1 MMMFFRSLSA
11 LIAAL
16 LILPTLA
23 QAQEEVNPVP
33 KLLKNLESPDSRISA
48 ASAVS
53 LGTIFRDRDV
63 GSADSKKAVE
73 ALQSKLDAKNP
84 VRLRLEAS
92 HALGQIKARSCVD
105 ALQAMVLDENPSVSL
120 SAANSIGRIL
130 PGQEAAQLLKGVADA
145 NPSEA
150 VLLTVYSALAKVAG
164 PNDVD
169 FLVKGLAH
177 SNWRIQ
183 VEALRGME
191 NAANRGARLA
201 PEVYASIAGLL
212 VNDVANIANQATHFL
227 AHTRTQQALDTI
239 ITAIE
244 TKGDGGSSDAS
255 WRTRTHAM
263 QALFRIGMPRQA
275 PGLPAVIRQLD
286 DRTTNVVNEVHRIF
300 LTIKDNENIPR
311 GYLTPLLVAELEKAE
326 PLGLCA
332 KIMAELGGNVPH
344 QYASRVGTAASRIL
358 AESIKAPEHWEARMR
373 SVALVGST
381 GRTADLTVVAG
392 CIGDDVANVRQAAGA
407 ALQKLGKLASQQERA
422 SVLPVLTPLLTN
434 TSDWRKTAVAASAAS
449 AYPLQELV
457 VPLVKLLTHDV
468 VNVQSAAARTLR
480 NFAAGNDEALRTA
493 VSSDV
498 PAVLEA
504 NKNCWE
510 YGAQVLG
517 VLSADISI
525 PLLTRMLTD
534 GNWRTKENAAR
545 AVRELAAHNQIRDK
559 ALNDVLIRNTQSTIR
574 QVQESAND
582 ALRLLTP
589 DQVSQ

>member
-1 MMMFFRSLSA
+1 MLTRSLSA
-11 LIAAL
+11 LITL
-16 LILPTLA
+16 LLVLPALA
-23 QAQEEVNPVP
+23 QVQGDINPVP
-33 KLLKNLESPDSRISA
+33 KLLKNLESPDARISA
-48 ASAVS
+48 AAAIS
-53 LGTIFRDRDV
+53 LGTIFRDRDT
-63 GSADSKKAVE
+63 GSEDAKKAVA
-73 ALQSKLDAKNP
+73 ALQTKLDAKNP

-105 ALQAMVLDENPSVSL
+105 ALQAMVLDDNPSVSL

-169 FLVKGLAH
+169 FLVKGIANT
-177 SNWRIQ
+177 NWRIQ

-201 PEVYASIAGLL
+201 PEVYASIAALL

-227 AHTRTQQALDTI
+227 SHTRTQQALSTVI
-239 ITAIE
+239 SAIE
-244 TKGDGGSSDAS
+244 TKGDGGPADVS
-255 WRTRTHAM
+255 WRTRTHAL
-263 QALFRIGMPRQA
+263 QALHRIGMPRQA

-300 LTIKDNENIPR
+300 QTIKENENIPR
-311 GYLTPLLVAELEKAE
+311 GYLTPLLVKELEKAE
-326 PLGLCA
+326 SLGLCA
-332 KIMAELGGNVPH
+332 KIMTELGGSVPH

-358 AESIKAPEHWEARMR
+358 AESIKAPEHWEARTR
-373 SVALVGST
+373 SVILVGNT
-381 GRTADLTVVAG
+381 GRTADLTVIAG
-392 CIGDDVANVRQAAGA
+392 CIGDDVANVRQAAGS
-407 ALQKLGKLASQQERA
+407 ALQKLGKLASVEERA
-422 SVLPVLTPLLTN
+422 TVLPVLMPLLTTTN
-434 TSDWRKTAVAASAAS
+434 DWRKTAVAAGAAS
-449 AYPLQELV
+449 AYPQEELV
-457 VPLVKLLTHDV
+457 APLVKLLTHDV

-480 NFAAGNDEALRTA
+480 NFAAGNDDALRAA
-493 VSSDV
+493 VGTDV
-498 PAVLEA
+498 LAVLNA

-517 VLSADISI
+517 VLSPDSSLA
-525 PLLTRMLTD
+525 LLTSMLKE

-545 AVRELAAHNQIRDK
+545 AVRELAGHHQIRDK
-559 ALNDVLIRNTQSTIR
+559 ALNDALIANTQSNIG
-574 QVQESAND
+574 QVQQSAND